1 VQEVNLILHAIG
13 HAEVPEYDRLDFIIG
28 RHLDLLGLVLG
39 TEHGLLLW
47 QLQRVLIQLGRI
59 DVKVV
64 DNQVPDL
71 RLR

>member
-1 VQEVNLILHAIG
+1 VQEVNLILHAIC
-13 HAEVPEYDRLDFIIG
+13 HAEVPEYDGLDFIIR

-39 TEHGLLLW
+39 AEHGLLLW
-47 QLQRVLIQLGRI
+47 QLQRILIQFSRV
-59 DVKVV
+59 DVEVV